1 MIRNIIMVSP
11 WREHLALAGNVT
23 EMEDDDEDLEEEE
36 EGGWVM
42 LMLMGRMMLG
52 VENGVVLSLLGEL
65 FMLERGKDPVLMF
78 QVSARY
84 NC

>member
-36 EGGWVM
+36 DGGWVM
-42 LMLMGRMMLG
+42 LMLTGRMMFG
-52 VENGVVLSLLGEL
+52 VGGGQVLSLLGEL
-65 FMLERGKDPVLMF
+65 FMLK
-78 QVSARY
+78 QARTQY
-84 NC
+84 

>member
-36 EGGWVM
+36 EGGWVAV
-42 LMLMGRMMLG
+42 G
-52 VENGVVLSLLGEL
+52 
-65 FMLERGKDPVLMF
+65 
-78 QVSARY
+78 
-84 NC
+84 